1 MDKGILT
8 RLWAIIALAMFAA
21 APVLAQDD
29 DAERERRDNQ
39 KTKQAQAV
47 SKEVYEKIQEAQELV
62 DAKEYRAALGIIQKL
77 YDPDKL
83 TEYEQSNVL
92 NYMGFIYFSL
102 DNTPKAMETY
112 EKLILIPS
120 LEPSLLKS
128 TTYTLAQLYT
138 VEENYTK
145 ALSTIEKWFKLEENP
160 RPDAYILK
168 AQILYQ
174 LERFPQMVEPIETAI
189 RVAKERE
196 VEVKEEW
203 YGLLNYAAFQMENY
217 AKVRDI
223 QKILLQT
230 WPRKRYWLSLAGAFT
245 ELGQDEKLVY
255 AYDAAYTQGMLEEE
269 GELVTMAQ
277 LFLQREVPYKA
288 AQILD
293 KYMSEGVISENEK
306 NFRLLA
312 QAWMLSR
319 EDRKAIPALQKA
331 ASFAEDGEIDIR
343 LANAYLNI
351 GEYSECSKWARS
363 AIRKGGLRT
372 PGNAQISL
380 GMCLYNLRQY
390 NDARSSFREAG
401 KTASLRRQANQ
412 WIAVIDADVE
422 RNEQI
427 RLAEQ
432 EARRRQEEV
441 EKRREKSTRI

>member
-1 MDKGILT
+1 
-8 RLWAIIALAMFAA
+8 
-21 APVLAQDD
+21 
-29 DAERERRDNQ
+29 
-39 KTKQAQAV
+39 
-47 SKEVYEKIQEAQELV
+47 
-62 DAKEYRAALGIIQKL
+62 
-77 YDPDKL
+77 
-83 TEYEQSNVL
+83 
-92 NYMGFIYFSL
+92 
-102 DNTPKAMETY
+102 METY

-138 VEENYTK
+138 VEENYPK
-145 ALSTIEKWFKLEENP
+145 ALNTIENWFKLEENP

-174 LERFPQMVEPIETAI
+174 LERFPQMIEPVETAI
-189 RVAKERE
+189 RVAGERDL
-196 VEVKEEW
+196 EVKEEW
-203 YGLLNYAAFQMENY
+203 YSLLNYAYFQMENY

-230 WPRKRYWLSLAGAFT
+230 WPRKRYWISLAGALT
-245 ELGQDEKLVY
+245 ELGEDRKLVN
-255 AYDAAYTQGMLEEE
+255 AYDAAYTQGMLEDES
-269 GELVTMAQ
+269 ELVTMAQ
-277 LFLQREVPYKA
+277 LFMQREVPYKA
-288 AQILD
+288 AKVLD
-293 KYMSEGVISENEK
+293 QYMADGTVSETERNY
-306 NFRLLA
+306 RLLA

-319 EDRKAIPALQKA
+319 EDQKAIPALQKA
-331 ASFAEDGEIDIR
+331 ANMAEDGEIDIR

-351 GEYSECSKWARS
+351 GEYSDCAEWARS

-390 NDARSSFREAG
+390 GDSRNAFREAA

-432 EARRRQEEV
+432 EARRKQEEV
-441 EKRREKSTRI
+441 EKRRAKSTRI